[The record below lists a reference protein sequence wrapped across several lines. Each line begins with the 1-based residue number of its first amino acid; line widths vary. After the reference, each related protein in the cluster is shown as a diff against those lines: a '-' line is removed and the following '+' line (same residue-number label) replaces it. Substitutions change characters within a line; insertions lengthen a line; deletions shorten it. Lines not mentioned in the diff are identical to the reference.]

1 MTLKCYAIFKK
12 KRTGGLKNDI
22 IDLINFHAS
31 SCKSENVHFDGLVLY
46 KASKV
51 LDEKSTKVLRLMTLN
66 SDPKES

>member
-12 KRTGGLKNDI
+12 KLTGGLKNDI
-22 IDLINFHAS
+22 INLISFHAS

-46 KASKV
+46 KASKD
-51 LDEKSTKVLRLMTLN
+51 LDEKSTKVLRLMTLK